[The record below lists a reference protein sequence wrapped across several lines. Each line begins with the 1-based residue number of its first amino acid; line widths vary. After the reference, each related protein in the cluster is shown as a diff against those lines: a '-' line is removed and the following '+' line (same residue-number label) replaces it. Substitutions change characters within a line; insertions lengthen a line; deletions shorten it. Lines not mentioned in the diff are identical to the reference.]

1 MMAQEGPFMG
11 VVNTPLMAIR
21 NIVVCFGALR
31 AVDNVS
37 LDLLPGTTIG
47 LIGPNGA
54 GKTTFINAIS
64 GFVRTTGGSIRFCG
78 DDISHLKPHQRA
90 RRGLARTFQNLELFG
105 SMSVIENVMAHW
117 EVGERFSYV
126 WKRTSQ
132 KIVRDR
138 AMALLQSLR
147 LGAIAEYHVSELSYA
162 DRKLTEFAR
171 AIMANI
177 SLILLDEPAAGVSME
192 ERRDLVDRIREHL
205 VDHGI
210 AALLVEHDMDVIRNL
225 CTKVYVMDA
234 GKIIAEGPPE
244 EVMQDAN
251 VRRAY
256 LG

>member
-1 MMAQEGPFMG
+1 MSMNAA
-11 VVNTPLMAIR
+11 PLMAIR

-31 AVDNVS
+31 AVDDVS
-37 LDLLPGTTIG
+37 LDLLSGTTVG

-54 GKTTFINAIS
+54 GKTTLINAVS
-64 GFVRTTGGSIRFCG
+64 GLVRAAAGTIQLRG
-78 DDISHLKPHQRA
+78 DDISALKPHERA

-105 SMSVIENVMAHW
+105 SMSVVENLMTHW
-117 EVGERFSYV
+117 EVTESTSYV
-126 WKRTSQ
+126 WKPASQ
-132 KIVRDR
+132 KEVRDR
-138 AMALLQSLR
+138 AMTLLHSLR
-147 LGAIAEYHVSELSYA
+147 LGAIADRHVRELSYA

-205 VDHGI
+205 VGHGI
-210 AALLVEHDMDVIRNL
+210 AALLVEHDMEVIRNL
-225 CTKVYVMDA
+225 CSKVYVMDA

-244 EVMQDAN
+244 QVMQDAN

>member
-1 MMAQEGPFMG
+1 MRIVA
-11 VVNTPLMAIR
+11 TPLMVIR

-31 AVDNVS
+31 AVDDVS
-37 LDLLPGTTIG
+37 IDLLPGTTIG

-64 GFVRTTGGSIRFCG
+64 GFVRITSGSIRFCG
-78 DDISHLKPHQRA
+78 DDISALKPHHRA
-90 RRGLARTFQNLELFG
+90 RRGLARTFQNLELFD
-105 SMSVIENVMAHW
+105 SMSVIENLMAHW
-117 EVGERFSYV
+117 EVAENVSYV

-132 KIVRDR
+132 NEVRDR
-138 AMALLQSLR
+138 AMTLLQSLR
-147 LGAIAEYHVSELSYA
+147 LGEVAEHHVSELSYA

-205 VDHGI
+205 ADHGI
-210 AALLVEHDMDVIRNL
+210 AALLVEHDMEVIRNL
-225 CTKVYVMDA
+225 CSKVYVMDA
-234 GKIIAEGPPE
+234 GKIIAEGSPE
-244 EVMQDAN
+244 LVMQDAN

>member
-1 MMAQEGPFMG
+1 MAQEGQSMP
-11 VVNTPLMAIR
+11 VVNTPLMVIR

-31 AVDNVS
+31 AVDDVS
-37 LDLLPGTTIG
+37 IDLLPDTTIG

-64 GFVRTTGGSIRFCG
+64 GFVQTTGGSIQFCG
-78 DDISHLKPHQRA
+78 DDISAWKPHERA

-105 SMSVIENVMAHW
+105 SMSVIENLMAHW
-117 EVGERFSYV
+117 EAAESVSYV
-126 WKRTSQ
+126 WKPASQ
-132 KIVRDR
+132 NEVRAR
-138 AMALLQSLR
+138 AMVLLTSLR
-147 LGAIAEYHVSELSYA
+147 LGAIAEHNVSELSYA

-205 VDHGI
+205 VEHRI
-210 AALLVEHDMDVIRNL
+210 AALLVEHDMEVIRSL
-225 CTKVYVMDA
+225 CSKVYVMDA

-244 EVMQDAN
+244 QVMQDAN